1 MKPSNFSAA
10 RAHLERALDH
20 LSGSDETSMEARI
33 AIDLLI
39 EAAALEEYKRI
50 AADVIPYRASGGP
63 RTAASLL
70 KKGMFPVVS
79 GGLNPSSTPST
90 TVTTGR
96 KGAHMDPS
104 TSRSL
109 VGRPD

>member
-39 EAAALEEYKRI
+39 EAAALEEYKRTP
-50 AADVIPYRASGGP
+50 ADVIPFRAPGGP
-63 RTAASLL
+63 PHCGEPVEKGGRTELQAPHRL
-70 KKGMFPVVS
+70 
-79 GGLNPSSTPST
+79 
-90 TVTTGR
+90 R
-96 KGAHMDPS
+96 
-104 TSRSL
+104 R
-109 VGRPD
+109 